1 MPGYLTPLLALG
13 VPLLAAAAVFV
24 YYYRTLDGPNATI
37 CVVDRRTMRLAQRR
51 ITEATET
58 GAYVRAFGGVT
69 ALLNWL
75 NREIKTGPARHR
87 TEYVAL
93 RERWELHQAELRTKI
108 GLPEVP
114 V

>member
-1 MPGYLTPLLALG
+1 MPVYPLLAIG
-13 VPLLAAAAVFV
+13 FPLLLAVIAFV
-24 YYYRTLDGPNATI
+24 YFRVTLDGPNATI

-51 ITEATET
+51 VAEATEA
-58 GAYVRAFGGVT
+58 GAYVRAFGGAT

-75 NREIKTGPARHR
+75 NREIKTGPARYR
-87 TEYVAL
+87 AEYVAL
-93 RERWELHQAELRTKI
+93 RERWELRQAELREQL

>member
-1 MPGYLTPLLALG
+1 MIRHLG
-13 VPLLAAAAVFV
+13 PLLAAAALFV
-24 YYYRTLDGPNATI
+24 YFHRTLDGPNATI

-51 ITEATET
+51 ITDATAA
-58 GAYVRAFGGVT
+58 GAYVRAFAGTT
-69 ALLNWL
+69 ALLKWL
-75 NREIKTGPARHR
+75 NSEIKTGPARHR
-87 TEYVAL
+87 TEYAVL